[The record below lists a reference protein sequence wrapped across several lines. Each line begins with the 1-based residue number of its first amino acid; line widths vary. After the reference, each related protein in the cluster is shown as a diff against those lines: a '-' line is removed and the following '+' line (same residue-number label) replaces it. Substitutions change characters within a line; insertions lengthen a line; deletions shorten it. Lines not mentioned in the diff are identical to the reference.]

1 MRICGVVRIPIP
13 HPLDLARAP
22 ANSFIQK
29 TDMVAAEE
37 RRLAAKAEE
46 AKAGESGKSSEPKKN

>member
-1 MRICGVVRIPIP
+1 LTLPEHQLI
-13 HPLDLARAP
+13 H
-22 ANSFIQK
+22 SSKK

-46 AKAGESGKSSEPKKN
+46 AKAAESGKSSEGPKKN